1 MVTSQALQNYLS
13 DNGFSDI
20 HTPRDDGDTP
30 LLLAIAQENYEITS
44 MLIDAGVKV
53 NQFTAGGKSALYLAI
68 LADSRF
74 TELLIQAGANV
85 NEVYQNQ
92 SLLMHAVG
100 LIDPEERYKQ
110 VGMLLWGGVDVNFAN
125 SHGWTAWMMAQYY
138 HFLDKRLWQLLE
150 DSGAKVIDMRPYQ
163 LFHHIKSERVDI
175 QYLVENL
182 QPPFNVNVR
191 DMFGRTLLIHA
202 IRQKKPDVVK
212 LLLEVGVE
220 PDWLDDGHTNAL
232 IWSVFL
238 NDLRSFRLLLPVSR
252 IFETEGHVSALVLA
266 CQHQYPIVQDLIR
279 AGANVNATNSLGQT
293 PAMWAMATGNVENIL
308 SLYEAGADF
317 MVQPVFQTA
326 DEKKRQSMTELFAL
340 YAHAL
345 RNPFEGTNPDEPI
358 RKRVARRLYQV
369 IREQLTQQELPSNIQ
384 VNLRDLEAELLQ

>member
-1 MVTSQALQNYLS
+1 MVTSQALQNYLN

-85 NEVYQNQ
+85 NEVHQNQ

-100 LIDPEERYKQ
+100 LVDSEERYKQ
-110 VGMLLWGGVDVNFAN
+110 VGMLLWGGVDVNFTN
-125 SHGWTAWMMAQYY
+125 SHGWTAWMMAHYY

-150 DSGAKVIDMRPYQ
+150 DAGAKAVDMRPYQ
-163 LFHHIKSERVDI
+163 LFHHIKSQQVDTD
-175 QYLVENL
+175 YLSEHLKASSNINL
-182 QPPFNVNVR
+182 PDV
-191 DMFGRTLLIHA
+191 FGRTLLIHA
-202 IRQKKPDVVK
+202 VRQKKPDIVK
-212 LLLEVGVE
+212 LLLDAGAQ

-232 IWSVFL
+232 MWSVFV
-238 NDLRSFRLLLPVSR
+238 NDLQSFRLLLSVSH
-252 IFETEGHVSALVLA
+252 IFETEGHVSALILA
-266 CQHQYPIVQDLIR
+266 CQHQYPIVKDLIQ
-279 AGANVNATNSLGQT
+279 AGANVNAKNSFGQT

-317 MVQPVFQTA
+317 NIQPVFQMT

-345 RNPFEGTNPDEPI
+345 RNPLENTNPDEPI
-358 RKRVARRLYQV
+358 RMRVARRLYQV
-369 IREQLTQQELPSNIQ
+369 IREQLSQQELPPNM
-384 VNLRDLEAELLQ
+384 VVDLRGLEDEFLQ